1 VIDPKANDKNLEK
14 YLYGLVQDI
23 FPATEYMEWEVK
35 DPTQPPESAVTITK
49 CCHQE
54 VWYCVMGHL
63 NSKKSSTKAFS

>member
-1 VIDPKANDKNLEK
+1 
-14 YLYGLVQDI
+14 VQDI

-35 DPTQPPESAVTITK
+35 DPTQPLESTVTITK

-63 NSKKSSTKAFS
+63 NPKKASTKAFS